1 MSSSKQAGQ
10 GAITAIS
17 EESVLNIE
25 IRQLEYF
32 TAAARMG
39 SYARAAK
46 HLFVSPQ
53 AISKS
58 VQVLESHLG
67 VNLFDRNSNGIAL
80 TDFGKLFY
88 EKSLVVIEELEEL
101 QRDAECHV
109 ADCVS
114 IVSVGIHSLC
124 FKENGG
130 SIARSDLLGFSSRYP
145 DVDFRFMEMSGDAI
159 VESIAADNLDFAITV
174 PPDNLSRDYESV
186 ELKMFPIAAIVPR
199 ERGVRLPESLTVP
212 QLSGRSLVSL
222 SGERELNKVFIDQA
236 QAQGDRI
243 AVSSLQIAPNSD
255 IEFITE
261 CRAYSIRPLQHAL
274 RTVTCSLVGVV
285 PVVDDKN
292 EAISIPLYLFWK
304 KGRRLAP
311 VERSL
316 LDRIVSL
323 YRR

>member
-1 MSSSKQAGQ
+1 M
-10 GAITAIS
+10 
-17 EESVLNIE
+17 LNIE

-32 TAAARMG
+32 TAAARTG
-39 SYARAAK
+39 SYAQAAK

-67 VNLFDRNSNGIAL
+67 VNLFERNSNGIAL

-88 EKSLVVIEELEEL
+88 EKSRAVIGELEGL
-101 QRDAECHV
+101 QREAEQHV
-109 ADCVS
+109 ADRVS

-130 SIARSDLLGFSSRYP
+130 SIARSDLLSFSSRYP

-174 PPDNLSRDYESV
+174 PPGNLERDYESI
-186 ELKMFPIAAIVPR
+186 ELKLFPIAAIVPR
-199 ERGVRLPESLTVP
+199 EEGAALPESLTVP

-236 QAQGDRI
+236 EAQGDLVT
-243 AVSSLQIAPNSD
+243 VSSLQIAPNSD

-261 CRAYSIRPLQHAL
+261 CKVYSIKPLQHAL
-274 RTVTCSLVGVV
+274 RTVSCSRVGVV
-285 PVVDDKN
+285 PVVDDRG

-304 KGRRLAP
+304 KGRHLAP
-311 VERSL
+311 MERSL
-316 LDRIVSL
+316 LDRITSL

>member
-1 MSSSKQAGQ
+1 M
-10 GAITAIS
+10 
-17 EESVLNIE
+17 LNIE

-39 SYARAAK
+39 SYAQAAK

-67 VNLFDRNSNGIAL
+67 VNLFERNSNGIAL

-88 EKSLVVIEELEEL
+88 EKSCAVIGELEEL
-101 QRDAECHV
+101 QREAERHV
-109 ADCVS
+109 ADRVS
-114 IVSVGIHSLC
+114 IVPVGIHSLC

-130 SIARSDLLGFSSRYP
+130 SIARSDLLSFSSRYP

-174 PPDNLSRDYESV
+174 PPDNLNRDYESI
-186 ELKMFPIAAIVPR
+186 ELRSFPIAAIVPR
-199 ERGVRLPESLTVP
+199 EEGAPLPESLTVP

-236 QAQGDRI
+236 EAQGDLV

-255 IEFITE
+255 IGFITE
-261 CRAYSIRPLQHAL
+261 CKVYSIRPLQHAL
-274 RTVTCSLVGVV
+274 RTVSCSRVGVV
-285 PVVDDKN
+285 PVVDDRGA
-292 EAISIPLYLFWK
+292 AISIPLYLFWK

-311 VERSL
+311 MERSL
-316 LDRIVSL
+316 LERITSL